1 MGGYL
6 QDYNSAG
13 GSDGVTGYG
22 WVQRECSEVSVR
34 AMCRLDCDDVGP
46 VTTEQATTEQVTTV
60 ETTTGAMT
68 AQYLMYTLKG
78 TQTIFSYLFDV
89 DQVPVKN
96 GQFTIPYST
105 TLPGLSFNHGYFI
118 VCNFGILPI
127 HPFLAILGNNAMNF
141 TTFFYG
147 NINF

>member
-22 WVQRECSEVSVR
+22 WVQRECSAVSVR

-46 VTTEQATTEQVTTV
+46 VTTEQATTEQITTV
-60 ETTTGAMT
+60 ETTT
-68 AQYLMYTLKG
+68 QYLMYTMENS
-78 TQTIFSYLFDV
+78 QTIFSYLFDV
-89 DQVPVKN
+89 DQVPLKN

-105 TLPGLSFNHGYFI
+105 TFPGLSFNHGYFI

-127 HPFLAILGNNAMNF
+127 HTFLANFGNNAMHF
-141 TTFFYG
+141 TTFSYG